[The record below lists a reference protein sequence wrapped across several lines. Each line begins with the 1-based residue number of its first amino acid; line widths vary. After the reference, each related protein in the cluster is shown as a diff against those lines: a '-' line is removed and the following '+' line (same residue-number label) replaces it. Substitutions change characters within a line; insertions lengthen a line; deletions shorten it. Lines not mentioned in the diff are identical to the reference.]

1 MAHLSRTPAAR
12 TAVLPDVLATGLDV
26 VFCGSAAGRKSAELR
41 AYYAGPGNK
50 FWPMLHE
57 IGLTPQRIAAHDY
70 RQLLRYKL
78 GLTDLAKFVSG
89 ADAHLTRGDFC
100 AESLRRKLAKFRPR
114 VLAFTSKRAAT
125 EFFGHDV
132 DYGLS
137 SLQVYDAL
145 VFTLSSPS
153 GLATGYWDQGRHW
166 HELGRL
172 VRSLPRARAS
182 RSHG

>member
-1 MAHLSRTPAAR
+1 MAHLKRAPSER

-26 VFCGSAAGRKSAELR
+26 VFCGSAAGTKSAQLR

-57 IGLTPQRIAAHDY
+57 VGLTPHRIAPHDY
-70 RQLLRYKL
+70 RQLLRYQL
-78 GLTDLAKFVSG
+78 GLTDLAKFASG
-89 ADAHLTRGDFC
+89 PDAHLTRGDFC

-125 EFFGHDV
+125 EFFGHSV
-132 DYGLS
+132 DCGLS
-137 SLQVYDAL
+137 AVQVHDAL

-153 GLATGYWDQGRHW
+153 GLASGYWDNGRHW

-172 VRSLPRARAS
+172 VRSLPRARAA

>member
-1 MAHLSRTPAAR
+1 M
-12 TAVLPDVLATGLDV
+12 LPDVLASGLEV
-26 VFCGSAAGRKSAELR
+26 VFCGSAAGKKSAELR

-57 IGLTPQRIAAHDY
+57 IGLTPHRIAPHEY
-70 RQLLRYKL
+70 RQLLHYKL
-78 GLTDLAKFVSG
+78 GLTDLAKFVAG

-100 AESLRRKLAKFRPR
+100 AGSLRRKLAQFRPR
-114 VLAFTSKRAAT
+114 VLAFTGKRAAT
-125 EFFGHDV
+125 EFFGHEV

-137 SLQVYDAL
+137 PLQVHDAL

-153 GLATGYWDQGRHW
+153 GLASGYWDKGRHW

-172 VRSLPRARAS
+172 VRSLPPARAAH
-182 RSHG
+182 SHG